1 MALKSLRNILPVL
14 CLVNLLLFMM
24 LAQHWWLG
32 LLVGLLIGGAFYL
45 TCLPAPAA
53 ADVPR
58 TAVVEAPEAHEA
70 PDAAGAHDSGAG
82 AVEPTLAPA
91 LEPVLEPAWASTS
104 SATQAHPLA
113 DLLREV
119 LPVWQGNVQLARAQ
133 TQSAIDSLT
142 ARFVGIHERLGGTL
156 DPASR
161 AANGDI
167 LQTIQ
172 DAAEQLGI
180 IASALEGMQAARQ
193 VLATRFDA
201 LMAANDDIRRLAQQN
216 EQLAGQTGVTDLL
229 SDAQSWQELAERSA
243 ENSRQIAARAK
254 GARQQILAAIGSTG
268 EMAAGA
274 SEIVENSRAVID
286 QIIADFRQSA
296 MKLTTTVEELEDE
309 GREVDREVCDI
320 LVHLQF
326 QDRISQILDHVQQD
340 IGRLRGAAEPGQ
352 DALPSPQQWLA
363 DLEKT
368 YTTQEQRQIHA
379 GQQGNPAVPSQV
391 DFF

>member
-1 MALKSLRNILPVL
+1 MKSLRNILPVL

-45 TCLPAPAA
+45 TCLPAPVVAPISPSAA
-53 ADVPR
+53 VAVLDVPQAQHVPSVEDAGA
-58 TAVVEAPEAHEA
+58 AVVAPPSKSSSVPTSA
-70 PDAAGAHDSGAG
+70 PDQS
-82 AVEPTLAPA
+82 
-91 LEPVLEPAWASTS
+91 
-104 SATQAHPLA
+104 HPLA

-340 IGRLRGAAEPGQ
+340 IARLRGAAEPGQ
-352 DALPSPQQWLA
+352 ATLPSPQQWLA

-379 GQQGNPAVPSQV
+379 GQQGNPAAPSQV

>member
-1 MALKSLRNILPVL
+1 VKSLRNILPVL

-45 TCLPAPAA
+45 TCLPAPAVATPPVLAQPMPVPVA
-53 ADVPR
+53 AEQVL
-58 TAVVEAPEAHEA
+58 A
-70 PDAAGAHDSGAG
+70 
-82 AVEPTLAPA
+82 APA
-91 LEPVLEPAWASTS
+91 PPVAG
-104 SATQAHPLA
+104 SAPLA

-142 ARFVGIHERLGGTL
+142 ARFVGIHERLGGAL
-156 DPASR
+156 DPAR
-161 AANGDI
+161 HGTNGEM
-167 LQTIQ
+167 LQTVQ
-172 DAAEQLGI
+172 HAAEQLGA
-180 IASALEGMQAARQ
+180 IATALEGMLASRQ
-193 VLATRFDA
+193 VLVTKFDS
-201 LMAANDDIRRLAQQN
+201 LMAANDEIRRLAQQN

-229 SDAQSWQELAERSA
+229 SDEQSWQELAERSA

-254 GARQQILAAIGSTG
+254 SARQQIMAAIGTTGDATASTEG
-268 EMAAGA
+268 IA
-274 SEIVENSRAVID
+274 ENSRAVID
-286 QIIADFRQSA
+286 QIIADFRHSA
-296 MKLTTTVEELEDE
+296 MKLTTSMEALEDE

-326 QDRISQILDHVQQD
+326 QDRISQILDHVQRD
-340 IGRLRGAAEPGQ
+340 ILRLRSAAADAEAQ
-352 DALPSPQQWLA
+352 ALPSPQQWLA

-368 YTTQEQRQIHA
+368 YTTQEQRQMHA
-379 GQQGNPAVPSQV
+379 GQQGHPAPPSQV

>member
-1 MALKSLRNILPVL
+1 MKSLRNILPVL
-14 CLVNLLLFMM
+14 CLVNLLLYMM

-32 LLVGLLIGGAFYL
+32 ALVGLLIGGAFYL
-45 TCLPAPAA
+45 TCLPAPAPASSA
-53 ADVPR
+53 ASQPAPPPSAPA
-58 TAVVEAPEAHEA
+58 AVASAQPEAL
-70 PDAAGAHDSGAG
+70 AG
-82 AVEPTLAPA
+82 
-91 LEPVLEPAWASTS
+91 
-104 SATQAHPLA
+104 
-113 DLLREV
+113 LLSEV

-142 ARFVGIHERLGGTL
+142 ARFVGIHERLGGAL
-156 DPASR
+156 APASH
-161 AANGDI
+161 ASNGEI
-167 LQTIQ
+167 LQTVQ
-172 DAAEQLGI
+172 HAAEQLGA
-180 IASALEGMQAARQ
+180 IASVLEGMLASRQ
-193 VLATRFDA
+193 VLVTKFDS

-229 SDAQSWQELAERSA
+229 SDTQSWQELAERSA

-254 GARQQILAAIGSTG
+254 SARQQILAAIGATG
-268 EMAAGA
+268 EAVAGA
-274 SEIVENSRAVID
+274 DEIVENSRAVID

-296 MKLTTTVEELEDE
+296 MKLSTTVEQLEDE

-340 IGRLRGAAEPGQ
+340 IVRLRSAAEAGPS
-352 DALPSPQQWLA
+352 ALPTPQQWLA

-368 YTTQEQRQIHA
+368 YTTQEQRQVHA
-379 GQQGNPAVPSQV
+379 GQQGHPAVPSQV

>member
-1 MALKSLRNILPVL
+1 MKSLRNILPVL

-32 LLVGLLIGGAFYL
+32 VLVGLLIGGAFYL
-45 TCLPAPAA
+45 TCLPAPVPPPVAA
-53 ADVPR
+53 EQSTLPQSAPAPAELAVP
-58 TAVVEAPEAHEA
+58 
-70 PDAAGAHDSGAG
+70 
-82 AVEPTLAPA
+82 LAPA
-91 LEPVLEPAWASTS
+91 S
-104 SATQAHPLA
+104 SPDGNAPLA
-113 DLLREV
+113 GLLREV

-142 ARFVGIHERLGGTL
+142 ARFVGIHERLGSTL
-156 DPASR
+156 DPASHGT
-161 AANGDI
+161 NGEI
-167 LQTIQ
+167 LHIVQN
-172 DAAEQLGI
+172 AAEQLGA
-180 IASALEGMQAARQ
+180 IATALEGMLASRQ
-193 VLATRFDA
+193 VLVTKFDS
-201 LMAANDDIRRLAQQN
+201 LMAANDEIRRLAQQN

-229 SDAQSWQELAERSA
+229 SDEQSWQELAERSA

-254 GARQQILAAIGSTG
+254 SVRQQIMAAIGATG
-268 EMAAGA
+268 EAAA
-274 SEIVENSRAVID
+274 STEGVAENSRAVID
-286 QIIADFRQSA
+286 QIIADFRHSA

-340 IGRLRGAAEPGQ
+340 ILRLRDVAGQ
-352 DALPSPQQWLA
+352 AQGQALPSPQQWLA

-368 YTTQEQRQIHA
+368 YTTQEQRQMHA
-379 GQQGNPAVPSQV
+379 GQQGHPAPPSQV

>member
-1 MALKSLRNILPVL
+1 VKSLRNILPVL

-45 TCLPAPAA
+45 TCLPVPAVA
-53 ADVPR
+53 AQPVLAQPMPMPVPVS
-58 TAVVEAPEAHEA
+58 A
-70 PDAAGAHDSGAG
+70 
-82 AVEPTLAPA
+82 
-91 LEPVLEPAWASTS
+91 EPVLAAPAPASVVAV
-104 SATQAHPLA
+104 SAPLA

-142 ARFVGIHERLGGTL
+142 ARFVGIHERLGGAL
-156 DPASR
+156 DPAR
-161 AANGDI
+161 HGTNGEI
-167 LQTIQ
+167 LQTVQ
-172 DAAEQLGI
+172 HAAEQLGA
-180 IASALEGMQAARQ
+180 IATALEGMLASRQ
-193 VLATRFDA
+193 VLVTKFDS
-201 LMAANDDIRRLAQQN
+201 LMAANDEIRRLAQQN

-229 SDAQSWQELAERSA
+229 SDEQSWQELAERSA

-254 GARQQILAAIGSTG
+254 SARQQIMAAIGATGDATASTEG
-268 EMAAGA
+268 IA
-274 SEIVENSRAVID
+274 ENSRAVID
-286 QIIADFRQSA
+286 QIIADFRHSA
-296 MKLTTTVEELEDE
+296 MKLTTTMEALEDE

-340 IGRLRGAAEPGQ
+340 ILRLRSAAAEAQ
-352 DALPSPQQWLA
+352 ALPSPQQWLA

-368 YTTQEQRQIHA
+368 YTTQEQRQMHA
-379 GQQGNPAVPSQV
+379 GQQGHPAPPSQV

>member
-1 MALKSLRNILPVL
+1 MKSLRNILPVL

-32 LLVGLLIGGAFYL
+32 ALVGLLIGGAFYL
-45 TCLPAPAA
+45 TCLPAPALPSA
-53 ADVPR
+53 A
-58 TAVVEAPEAHEA
+58 AAPSPLPQPVAA
-70 PDAAGAHDSGAG
+70 PA
-82 AVEPTLAPA
+82 ELPIPLAP
-91 LEPVLEPAWASTS
+91 TS
-104 SATQAHPLA
+104 SMDGHAPLA
-113 DLLREV
+113 ELLREV

-156 DPASR
+156 DPASHGT
-161 AANGDI
+161 NGEI
-167 LQTIQ
+167 LHIVQN
-172 DAAEQLGI
+172 AAEQLGA
-180 IASALEGMQAARQ
+180 IATALEGMLASRQ
-193 VLATRFDA
+193 VLVTKFDS
-201 LMAANDDIRRLAQQN
+201 LMAANDEIRRLAQQN

-229 SDAQSWQELAERSA
+229 SDEQSWQELAERSA

-254 GARQQILAAIGSTG
+254 GVRQQIMSAIGATG
-268 EMAAGA
+268 EATA
-274 SEIVENSRAVID
+274 SADGIAENSRAVID
-286 QIIADFRQSA
+286 QIIADFRHSA
-296 MKLTTTVEELEDE
+296 MKLTTTVKELEDD

-340 IGRLRGAAEPGQ
+340 ILRLREAAGQ
-352 DALPSPQQWLA
+352 AQALPSPQQWLA

-368 YTTQEQRQIHA
+368 YTTQEQRQMHA
-379 GQQGNPAVPSQV
+379 GQQGHPAPPSQV